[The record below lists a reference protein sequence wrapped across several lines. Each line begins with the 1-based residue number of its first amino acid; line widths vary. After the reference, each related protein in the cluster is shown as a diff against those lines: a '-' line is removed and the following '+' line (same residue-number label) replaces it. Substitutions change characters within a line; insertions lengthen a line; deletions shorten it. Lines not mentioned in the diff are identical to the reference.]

1 MIIAILLV
9 LIDDFLLVLHTVLR
23 LFYSDVVIAWMA
35 PCAKSAL
42 CASSFFCQLFA
53 LDHLGV
59 DEEHWK
65 CA

>member
-42 CASSFFCQLFA
+42 CASSFFVSFLR
-53 LDHLGV
+53 
-59 DEEHWK
+59 WTT
-65 CA
+65 